1 MSHSETVFFL
11 YWLCCARDH
20 VPGVEMELNR
30 ERKILVLLL
39 GLNLLWVVRNIERF
53 RHVTL
58 PSFEK
63 LRYSSLCN
71 FFNMVFL

>member
-39 GLNLLWVVRNIERF
+39 GLNLFVGC
-53 RHVTL
+53 
-58 PSFEK
+58 EK
-63 LRYSSLCN
+63 YRKVSSCDIT
-71 FFNMVFL
+71 VF